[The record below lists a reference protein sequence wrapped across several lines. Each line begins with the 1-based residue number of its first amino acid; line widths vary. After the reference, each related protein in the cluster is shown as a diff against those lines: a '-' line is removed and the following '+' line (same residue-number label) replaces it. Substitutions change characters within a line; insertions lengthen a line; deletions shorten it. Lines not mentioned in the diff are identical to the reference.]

1 LPSKRYRAMVLCE
14 KGTGMPKTIYEQT
27 YTNYLAQLEG
37 LDLASVGEKLGCDV
51 ERNEVLIPLFGK
63 PHRVSEKGILDP
75 SGKQPAFDQCVIL
88 CKYLLL
94 CPDVPPKNYEWVSY
108 RGLKDSGPLTKYFSN
123 DVERAI
129 AEYFKGTVNRLAEA
143 SKALGGYPPAVDAS
157 YDLSAQFEALPRGPV
172 VMLFNDAEEDFPTKC
187 AVLFENRAEHYLDA
201 ECLAMLGRLLFT
213 YLKEAAGL
221 HQI

>member
-1 LPSKRYRAMVLCE
+1 MS
-14 KGTGMPKTIYEQT
+14 KTIYEMT
-27 YTNYLAQLEG
+27 YRNYLAQIEG
-37 LDLASVGEKLGCDV
+37 LDLASVEEKLGCEV
-51 ERNEVLIPLFGK
+51 ERNEVLIPLFDK

-75 SGKQPAFDQCVIL
+75 SGKQPSFDQCVIL

-94 CPDVPPKNYEWVSY
+94 CPDVPPKDHEWVSY

-129 AEYFKGTVNRLAEA
+129 ADYFKGTINRLAEA

-157 YDLSAQFEALPRGPV
+157 YDLSAQFDGLPRVPLV
-172 VMLFNDAEEDFPTKC
+172 LLYNDADEEFPAKC
-187 AVLFENRAEHYLDA
+187 AVLFKNRAEDYLDA

-213 YLKEAAGL
+213 YLKEAADNHEGG
-221 HQI
+221 I

>member
-1 LPSKRYRAMVLCE
+1 MS
-14 KGTGMPKTIYEQT
+14 KTIYEMT
-27 YTNYLAQLEG
+27 YRNYLAQIEG

-75 SGKQPAFDQCVIL
+75 SGKQPSFDQCVIL

-94 CPDVPPKNYEWVSY
+94 CPDVPPKDHEWVSY
-108 RGLKDSGPLTKYFSN
+108 RGLKDSGPLTKYFAN

-129 AEYFKGTVNRLAEA
+129 AEYFKGRGGALAEA
-143 SKALGGYPPAVDAS
+143 SEALGGYPPAIEAS
-157 YDLSAQFEALPRGPV
+157 YDLSVQFDALPRVPV
-172 VMLFNDAEEDFPTKC
+172 VILYNDADDEFPAKC
-187 AVLFENRAEHYLDA
+187 SVLFENRAEHYLDA

-213 YLKEAAGL
+213 YLKEAVPE
-221 HQI
+221 